1 MPIFKF
7 QGRNNEGQLLAGERT
22 AQSAEG
28 LTEQLFKEGITPFQV
43 TEKVERESIRKKF
56 SKMFESKKIPNNE
69 ISLFTRQIYTLN
81 KAGVPISSAI
91 KHLSKTSRSARFSQV
106 LLDVSESLESGKDLA
121 QAMEEYPD
129 IFTPLIVAMVRIG
142 QNTGQLDNAF
152 LRLTQYLEMEGSTIK
167 RVKGAIRY
175 PIFVMTAIVLGIII
189 INIFVIPAFAK
200 VYAKAN
206 IELPKLT
213 TMLISM
219 SNFVLANWVWI
230 LSVIGIGVFLLLRY
244 LRTPIGK
251 YKWHKLQF
259 QLPVIGILIKRM
271 TLLRFS
277 ETFSIIVNSGIPIN
291 EGLNLVAQAINN
303 MYARDEINHMQDA
316 IQRGSSIYQAA
327 MSCGLFTTLELQ
339 MLAIS
344 EETGEL
350 GAMMSE
356 IARYYQREVEYDL
369 KRLTDV
375 MEPILLISI
384 AIMVLLLALAV
395 YMPIWNMVKLV
406 HK

>member
-1 MPIFKF
+1 
-7 QGRNNEGQLLAGERT
+7 
-22 AQSAEG
+22 
-28 LTEQLFKEGITPFQV
+28 
-43 TEKVERESIRKKF
+43 
-56 SKMFESKKIPNNE
+56 
-69 ISLFTRQIYTLN
+69 
-81 KAGVPISSAI
+81 
-91 KHLSKTSRSARFSQV
+91 
-106 LLDVSESLESGKDLA
+106 
-121 QAMEEYPD
+121 
-129 IFTPLIVAMVRIG
+129 
-142 QNTGQLDNAF
+142 
-152 LRLTQYLEMEGSTIK
+152 
-167 RVKGAIRY
+167 
-175 PIFVMTAIVLGIII
+175 
-189 INIFVIPAFAK
+189 
-200 VYAKAN
+200 
-206 IELPKLT
+206 
-213 TMLISM
+213 
-219 SNFVLANWVWI
+219 
-230 LSVIGIGVFLLLRY
+230 
-244 LRTPIGK
+244 
-251 YKWHKLQF
+251 
-259 QLPVIGILIKRM
+259 VIGILIKRM